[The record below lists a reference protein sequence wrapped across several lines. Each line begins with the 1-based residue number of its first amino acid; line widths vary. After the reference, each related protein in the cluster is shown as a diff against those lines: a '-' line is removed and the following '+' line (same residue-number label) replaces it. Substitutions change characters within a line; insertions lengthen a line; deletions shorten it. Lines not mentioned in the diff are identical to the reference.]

1 MNNFTH
7 QLSSCDHRLL
17 SIPLLLSL
25 TGIAGLASITSSSGT
40 FLSREVLIQS
50 AALICG
56 IAAAFVILYL
66 GYRYFISLEK
76 PLYAAGI
83 ALLLSVYIPGLGIT
97 VSGSRAWIDAGVI
110 TVQPSEIVKILF
122 IILMASFLS
131 RSTSSLN
138 SAGGISKAVFYSL
151 PFIVIV
157 SKEDFGSGC
166 VFCVIWL
173 FMVFCSGLELRII
186 GRLVLAL
193 VAVMPLF
200 YFFLAG
206 YQKERID
213 AFFSPD
219 DLDLPGTYQVWN
231 SRIAIGS
238 GGFLGKGY
246 MHGTHTALGF
256 LPVPESDFIFSA
268 ITEESGFIGGLM
280 IILLFAGFVYCAL
293 RVTRYAS
300 ELQGTLTGAG
310 LVGMFSFQ
318 AFENIGMTMGV
329 MPVTGIPLP
338 FLSCGGTAMVS
349 SMMGVGLLLSISCS
363 QKI

>member
-7 QLSSCDHRLL
+7 RLKVYDHHILFISL
-17 SIPLLLSL
+17 FLAL
-25 TGIAGLASITSSSGT
+25 TGILILASINSSMGF
-40 FLSREVLIQS
+40 FLSTEVLIQS

-56 IAAAFVILYL
+56 VASSFVILDL
-66 GYRYFISLEK
+66 GYRYFIRLEK
-76 PLYAAGI
+76 TLYI
-83 ALLLSVYIPGLGIT
+83 FSLLLLFSVYIPGLGLEA
-97 VSGSRAWIDAGVI
+97 SGSRSWINIGI
-110 TVQPSEIVKILF
+110 TTLQPSEIVKIFF
-122 IILMASFLS
+122 IILMASYLS
-131 RSTSSLN
+131 RNTSSLN
-138 SAGGISKAVFYSL
+138 TARGILKAFFYSL
-151 PFIVIV
+151 PFIAVV
-157 SKEDFGSGC
+157 AKEDFGSGC
-166 VFCVIWL
+166 IYCVIWL
-173 FMVFCSGLELRII
+173 FMVFCSGLELKII
-186 GRLVLAL
+186 GRLALAL
-193 VAVMPLF
+193 TAVMPLF

-246 MHGTHTALGF
+246 LNGTHTSLGF

-268 ITEESGFIGGLM
+268 AVEELGFIGGF
-280 IILLFAGFVYCAL
+280 IIIMLFALLIYRSL
-293 RVTRYAS
+293 RISKYATD
-300 ELQGTLTGAG
+300 LQGTLIGAG
-310 LVGMFSFQ
+310 LVGMFCFQ
-318 AFENIGMTMGV
+318 VFENTGMNMGI

-349 SMMGVGLLLSISCS
+349 SMMGIGLLLSISCS

>member
-131 RSTSSLN
+131 RSTSSLT
-138 SAGGISKAVFYSL
+138 A
-151 PFIVIV
+151 P
-157 SKEDFGSGC
+157 
-166 VFCVIWL
+166 
-173 FMVFCSGLELRII
+173 
-186 GRLVLAL
+186 
-193 VAVMPLF
+193 
-200 YFFLAG
+200 AG
-206 YQKERID
+206 YRRQSST
-213 AFFSPD
+213 AFP
-219 DLDLPGTYQVWN
+219 
-231 SRIAIGS
+231 
-238 GGFLGKGY
+238 
-246 MHGTHTALGF
+246 
-256 LPVPESDFIFSA
+256 
-268 ITEESGFIGGLM
+268 
-280 IILLFAGFVYCAL
+280 
-293 RVTRYAS
+293 
-300 ELQGTLTGAG
+300 
-310 LVGMFSFQ
+310 
-318 AFENIGMTMGV
+318 
-329 MPVTGIPLP
+329 
-338 FLSCGGTAMVS
+338 S
-349 SMMGVGLLLSISCS
+349 S
-363 QKI
+363 